1 MIKTYYYAINK
12 DGQGWYYDSP
22 PIFDGESW
30 NVDPTYDCLECMGAV
45 NDLHPAN
52 LFSFPIG
59 HTLELDMGPSCPN
72 PGIRRQ
78 LDAKGEPY
86 MCTSDL
92 TTWIGI
98 DGDWYRTYKP
108 SITLE
113 WPDILELAETEEELL
128 DYLEDV
134 SEFTRNE
141 KGNN

>member
-1 MIKTYYYAINK
+1 MIKTYYYAIDK
-12 DGQGWYYDSP
+12 DGQGWYYDNP

-52 LFSFPIG
+52 LFRF
-59 HTLELDMGPSCPN
+59 PN

-98 DGDWYRTYKP
+98 DGDWYRVYVP
-108 SITLE
+108 SVVLG
-113 WPDILELAETEEELL
+113 WPGILELAETEEELL
-128 DYLEDV
+128 DYLKDV
-134 SEFTRNE
+134 SEFTRDE